1 MQNNA
6 FAVVEFMQK
15 CMLYI
20 SIQKLR
26 PYFQKKL
33 VTLPMPD
40 NNNEED
46 HYLYEILTFTGNWAG
61 SSCDSGV
68 SFVLTG
74 ENEQT
79 PIRVLDAGRKD
90 TLRKGTVDS
99 YLMKTPRKVSF
110 VTCIKYHERK
120 NKIAHY

>member
-1 MQNNA
+1 
-6 FAVVEFMQK
+6 
-15 CMLYI
+15 MLYI
-20 SIQKLR
+20 SLQKLR

-110 VTCIKYHERK
+110 VTCIKYIEK
-120 NKIAHY
+120 QQK